1 MYNHKGVRIK
11 MLEEKDLEHTFNTL
25 QNVCNEL
32 YETYGATEEVMSL
45 QISINQLRHKF
56 NVTDKSELLFEEFV
70 Q

>member
-1 MYNHKGVRIK
+1 

-32 YETYGATEEVMSL
+32 YKTYGATEKVISL
-45 QISINQLRHKF
+45 QVAINGLRHKYD
-56 NVTDKSELLFEEFV
+56 VTDKSQLVYEEFT

>member
-1 MYNHKGVRIK
+1 MYHYKGVNK
-11 MLEEKDLEHTFNTL
+11 SMLEEKDLEHTFNTL

-56 NVTDKSELLFEEFV
+56 DVTDKSELLFEEFV

>member
-1 MYNHKGVRIK
+1 
-11 MLEEKDLEHTFNTL
+11 MLQEKDLEHTFNTL

-32 YETYGATEEVMSL
+32 YETYGATEEVIDL
-45 QISINQLRHKF
+45 QVAINKLRHKH